1 MAGVSVETAG
11 SARGPSSN
19 DAGST
24 LSDVAPA
31 GAARRGRP
39 WRMAAVGVLCVVV
52 VLGAVG
58 AFGVRSRDASATA
71 GGYQLSL
78 TYPSVAR
85 AGLDVPWRVTVRR
98 PGGFGGQK
106 SITLAVTADYFDI
119 FETQGFHPEPSDET
133 RDAHRLYLT
142 FALPR
147 SGEVFVADFD
157 TYVQP
162 SAQIG
167 RRARIAVVDGPAER
181 VGLNFRTWLVP

>member
-1 MAGVSVETAG
+1 MAAGPVEAA
-11 SARGPSSN
+11 SDVRGPSTA
-19 DAGST
+19 AGST
-24 LSDVAPA
+24 LSDVRAA
-31 GAARRGRP
+31 EAARRGRP
-39 WRMAAVGVLCVVV
+39 WRVAAVGVLSVVV
-52 VLGAVG
+52 ALGAVG
-58 AFGVRSRDASATA
+58 ALGVRSREASATA

-78 TYPSVAR
+78 TYPWVAR

-98 PGGFGGQK
+98 PGGFSGTK

-119 FETQGFHPEPSDET
+119 FETQGFHPEPTAET

-142 FALPR
+142 FALPK

-167 RRARIAVVDGPAER
+167 RRARVAVVEGSAER
-181 VGLNFRTWLVP
+181 VGLTFRTWLLP